1 MANTGDDPLDLSLT
15 ALCAALSKGVF
26 TPEDVAAKVVVKAQA
41 LKHLNAFITAPGEK
55 FLADARA
62 ADRTKPLAGA
72 PIAVKDNLD
81 TVDYITT
88 GGTPGLTD
96 WHPVRDAD
104 VVKKLRAAGG
114 LIAGKTN
121 LHELALGITGANKTF
136 GDTGNPYNPQAIS
149 GGSSGGSAA
158 AVAARILP
166 AGLGTDTG
174 GSVMLPAAVCGIWG
188 FRPTVGRVSQRGIIP
203 LSNSRDTAGW
213 FARDPVDLIFMDQLH
228 ADARAEVTFGNLEGL
243 RLGLPRAFFQENIES
258 DVAGVFADA
267 VSRLKKA
274 GVEFVEADLP
284 GLPQLAD
291 IYMALGHYERPRDL
305 AIYLASHGAKR
316 TILDVYDAAVSP
328 AMRTTRQRL
337 MEGEK
342 TSSAEYRHIIEVEQP
357 KLRQAYASYFETHR
371 VTAMFTPASPV
382 VAKTVDD
389 DGSVMVNGTSESA
402 LAYARYTLPPTTAQL
417 PGLSVPLALT
427 PSGMPMGGLFIGP
440 SMSDGTLLGL
450 GTAFGKVFPPLP
462 APKLDI

>member
-1 MANTGDDPLDLSLT
+1 MAGRSAKARLALMGARRVRASSSRWSRTGP
-15 ALCAALSKGVF
+15 
-26 TPEDVAAKVVVKAQA
+26 VAAARRVGAKGNGNASKAAASQ
-41 LKHLNAFITAPGEK
+41 TAM
-55 FLADARA
+55 AWA
-62 ADRTKPLAGA
+62 ATE
-72 PIAVKDNLD
+72 
-81 TVDYITT
+81 
-88 GGTPGLTD
+88 
-96 WHPVRDAD
+96 HERDA
-104 VVKKLRAAGG
+104 AA
-114 LIAGKTN
+114 
-121 LHELALGITGANKTF
+121 
-136 GDTGNPYNPQAIS
+136 
-149 GGSSGGSAA
+149 
-158 AVAARILP
+158 
-166 AGLGTDTG
+166 
-174 GSVMLPAAVCGIWG
+174 
-188 FRPTVGRVSQRGIIP
+188 
-203 LSNSRDTAGW
+203 
-213 FARDPVDLIFMDQLH
+213 
-228 ADARAEVTFGNLEGL
+228 
-243 RLGLPRAFFQENIES
+243 
-258 DVAGVFADA
+258 
-267 VSRLKKA
+267 LKKA

-342 TSSAEYRHIIEVEQP
+342 TSSAAYRHIIEVEQP

-382 VAKTVDD
+382 TAKTVGD
-389 DGSVMVNGTSESA
+389 DGNVMVNGTSESA

-440 SMSDGTLLGL
+440 SMSDDALLGL
-450 GTAFGKVFPPLP
+450 GPAFGKVFPPLP